1 MPLKNGRT
9 TASLQTIVVGNTI
22 PSGLISPHSG
32 GTVPQGWLL
41 CNGQQVSRTTYANLF
56 AAIGDAHG
64 NGDGSTTFH
73 LPDLRGQVPRGVVD
87 ITTMTGS
94 GSASSNNATF
104 TAHGVHRTGFKVRLQ
119 SGTLSGLATS
129 TTYFV
134 IVVDSNTL
142 AFATTRA
149 NALAGTKIAISG
161 TNTAVLVQYEDPDA
175 SSRQASAVGGNAAG
189 VGARQDDAA
198 QSHAHKFANNAAL
211 INNNFAAGSAAI
223 AITGVAAG
231 NNDFFP
237 TQDINSGGPPR
248 TSVETRSAN
257 VATLYIIKI

>member
-22 PSGLISPHSG
+22 PSGLIAPHSG

-41 CNGQQVSRTTYANLF
+41 CNGQQVSRTTYASLF
-56 AAIGDAHG
+56 AAIGVAHG
-64 NGDGSTTFH
+64 SGDGSTTFH
-73 LPDLRGQVPRGVVD
+73 LPDLRGQIPRGVVD
-87 ITTMTGS
+87 ISTITGS

-119 SGTLSGLATS
+119 SGTLSGLS
-129 TTYFV
+129 GGVTYFA

-161 TNTAVLVQYEDPDA
+161 TNSAVLVQFEDPDA
-175 SSRQASAVGGNAAG
+175 SSRQASAVGGNATG
-189 VGARQDDAA
+189 VGARQDDAMG
-198 QSHAHKFANNAAL
+198 AHNHNSLFTDSSNAVGGAANEAVARAL
-211 INNNFAAGSAAI
+211 NSSSLGGVSVSNF
-223 AITGVAAG
+223 
-231 NNDFFP
+231 
-237 TQDINSGGPPR
+237 
-248 TSVETRSAN
+248 N
-257 VATLYIIKI
+257 VATGGNETRQSNITSLYIIKI